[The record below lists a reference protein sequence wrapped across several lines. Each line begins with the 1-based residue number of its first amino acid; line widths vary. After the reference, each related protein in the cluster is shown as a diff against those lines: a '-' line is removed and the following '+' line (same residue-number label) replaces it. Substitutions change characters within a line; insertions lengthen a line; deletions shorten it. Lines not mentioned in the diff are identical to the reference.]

1 MKLVSEFTLL
11 QGFTSKKYLRR
22 LKGERKLRSI
32 ILQPE
37 TTKRT
42 IRIADNLISSVPGV
56 EQSATQPFLAPSR
69 NAPTHKR
76 LFVGRS
82 VA

>member
-22 LKGERKLRSI
+22 LEGERKLRSI

-42 IRIADNLISSVPGV
+42 IRIADNLISSVSGV
-56 EQSATQPFLAPSR
+56 E
-69 NAPTHKR
+69 
-76 LFVGRS
+76 
-82 VA
+82 